1 MGVPMYTDFDIEA
14 DRSANKML
22 MFCVS
27 VQGYTQVNEMFADRT
42 MHALHLLQKDKPA
55 NITPLIWIHDYH
67 LMLMANWV
75 RQVGFSIATSV

>member
-1 MGVPMYTDFDIEA
+1 
-14 DRSANKML
+14 

-27 VQGYTQVNEMFADRT
+27 KQGYTQVNEMFADQT
-42 MHALHLLQKDKPA
+42 MHALQLLQKDKPA

-75 RQVGFSIATSV
+75 RQVGFNIITAV

>member
-1 MGVPMYTDFDIEA
+1 
-14 DRSANKML
+14 
-22 MFCVS
+22 MFYVS
-27 VQGYTQVNEMFADRT
+27 IQGYTQVNEMFADRT

-75 RQVGFSIATSV
+75 RQVGFNIHCMQSVVCHI